1 MVVTIVE
8 VGISDDD
15 DEDEYSAELIR
26 FSFFI
31 ETELNNDSV
40 DSELV
45 VGPCVYRIVFSVVA
59 VETVDESE
67 WNVGDGEEDDSL
79 RVTSVSLVID

>member
-1 MVVTIVE
+1 M
-8 VGISDDD
+8 
-15 DEDEYSAELIR
+15 EDEYSAELIR
-26 FSFFI
+26 FSFVI

-45 VGPCVYRIVFSVVA
+45 VSACVYKIVFSVVP

-79 RVTSVSLVID
+79 RVATVSVVID

>member
-26 FSFFI
+26 FSFVI

-45 VGPCVYRIVFSVVA
+45 VVPCVYRIVFSVVP
-59 VETVDESE
+59 VETVAESE

-79 RVTSVSLVID
+79 RVATVSVVID